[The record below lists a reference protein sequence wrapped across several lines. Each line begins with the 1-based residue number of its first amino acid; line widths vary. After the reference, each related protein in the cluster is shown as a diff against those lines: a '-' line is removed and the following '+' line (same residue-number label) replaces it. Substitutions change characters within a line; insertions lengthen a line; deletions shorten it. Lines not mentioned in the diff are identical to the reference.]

1 MKTKNQ
7 ENLRPDEERSKLVLF
22 FCKSDIIN
30 LDRVS
35 SSGKSTSILLG
46 KRRNTAESKSYG
58 RFVAPITNKRS
69 LSEVRIPSI
78 WIRNSV
84 FSRLDTFKN
93 YQKLKK
99 NMWSKSEQEM
109 LHYKKY
115 IHLSFLFSTLTKN
128 RINFI
133 NKYDRRLTVTSNLK
147 QSTNNFF
154 CFTNPFWC

>member
-78 WIRNSV
+78 
-84 FSRLDTFKN
+84 
-93 YQKLKK
+93 
-99 NMWSKSEQEM
+99 
-109 LHYKKY
+109 
-115 IHLSFLFSTLTKN
+115 
-128 RINFI
+128 
-133 NKYDRRLTVTSNLK
+133 
-147 QSTNNFF
+147 
-154 CFTNPFWC
+154 